1 MKKSNLYTRTGDAG
15 MTALV
20 GGKRVAKTSVRL
32 EAYGTVDEFNAT
44 VGVLAAEWARTMAD
58 DADTLSTL
66 GFIQNK
72 LFNIGGY
79 LATDNAEN
87 PDSTCNGLGDDD
99 TARIEAAIDGADA
112 EVPPMRCFVLPGGT
126 QAAAQAHV
134 CRTVCRRC
142 ERRVLVLASEAVV
155 DPVVTGFLNRLSD
168 YMFALSRLANHRASV
183 PDTPWQP

>member
-15 MTALV
+15 MTSLV

-87 PDSTCNGLGDDD
+87 PDSPCNGLGDSDI
-99 TARIEAAIDGADA
+99 ARIEAAIDGADS

-142 ERRVLVLASEAVV
+142 ERRVLALASEAVV